1 MRLIILLPLATALLL
16 AGTAQAQAPSVSP
29 APAPAASGVR
39 VAIGDVTDAADK
51 PTPPPTGKAQNRRVE
66 VKLSKATDD
75 EGSDT
80 ADKTADP
87 KPAVEFKDSVRT
99 ARELG
104 SR

>member
-1 MRLIILLPLATALLL
+1 MRLVTLMPLAAALLL
-16 AGTAQAQAPSVSP
+16 AGTAQAQAPSV
-29 APAPAASGVR
+29 APLPTPLASGVR

-51 PTPPPTGKAQNRRVE
+51 PTPPTAGKAQNRHVE

-75 EGSDT
+75 DDSDT
-80 ADKTADP
+80 AGKTAAP
-87 KPAVEFKDSVRT
+87 KPTVEFKDSVRT